1 MVMMLLCSG
10 YLYDISQWTNATKTI
25 MHLWTKKQ
33 RYVNDEYVG
42 SYKLLVQLGENKME
56 IGGDEKNTSIKMST
70 NDHPDVNYQLLEH
83 AAHLLSE
90 TVESITKKCKTGSFY
105 ITNGRIISITKKEGI
120 HIDMINLPD
129 INYNTWGM
137 TFEKKGVGINQL
149 EYMVLLDE
157 LKHPI
162 MSIRNGLFST
172 NYKPKQGEFGE
183 MIFFGLNMEK
193 ISRILPFNS
202 HFSYDNINQDVMC
215 SLLDDTEV
223 ERPKLNKITKTKLN
237 QLIGSEWE
245 ITTSIISDEDEKYT
259 NESSDDDL
267 ADIFG
272 SLISEDVIAN
282 LEINDSMMDF
292 GSQDIYFDPSL
303 TMELVESLQE
313 IRIKYEPALIWERLE
328 NMKYNLIA
336 RSAINIELVSK
347 NNIVRIWQE
356 TRSKGLFRSLVHI
369 YDKIAPYRS
378 ESPNKIAII
387 NGTFYEKFVGPLQME
402 YIDG

>member
-1 MVMMLLCSG
+1 
-10 YLYDISQWTNATKTI
+10 
-25 MHLWTKKQ
+25 
-33 RYVNDEYVG
+33 
-42 SYKLLVQLGENKME
+42 
-56 IGGDEKNTSIKMST
+56 
-70 NDHPDVNYQLLEH
+70 
-83 AAHLLSE
+83 
-90 TVESITKKCKTGSFY
+90 
-105 ITNGRIISITKKEGI
+105 
-120 HIDMINLPD
+120 MINLPD

-137 TFEKKGVGINQL
+137 TFEKKGVGSNQL

-172 NYKPKQGEFGE
+172 NYKPKKGEFGE

-202 HFSYDNINQDVMC
+202 HFSYDNIDQDVMC